1 MRMYLF
7 GDITEILA
15 CPSASVI
22 YAAVAFGRSVASVS
36 ILAKA
41 VWGALSRAVYSSG
54 TRWPLISDSGAR
66 SIEAKI
72 PESRARFLTD
82 SLLRFVSNHSSWS
95 SRPRA
100 RQTPSSGRQ
109 RVANEGFNDLA
120 TWLILI
126 SIPKPKLG
134 YWYEPGFNSSS
145 TTARE
150 DRGTAMIHYP
160 GR

>member
-7 GDITEILA
+7 GGITEICLA
-15 CPSASVI
+15 SPSASVI
-22 YAAVAFGRSVASVS
+22 FAAVAFGRPVASVS

-41 VWGALSRAVYSSG
+41 VWGPLSRAVYSSG

-72 PESRARFLTD
+72 PESRARSLTD
-82 SLLRFVSNHSSWS
+82 SLLRLVSNHSSCS
-95 SRPRA
+95 SQPRA

-109 RVANEGFNDLA
+109 PVANEGFNDLA

-126 SIPKPKLG
+126 SIPKPKL
-134 YWYEPGFNSSS
+134 
-145 TTARE
+145 
-150 DRGTAMIHYP
+150 
-160 GR
+160 